1 MNEGTTRRPTGDMG
15 KEKWVSGFDAVSFT
29 GTGDLQDKAGKW
41 FGSGNGEQEERPPG
55 SRVLRN
61 EE

>member
-1 MNEGTTRRPTGDMG
+1 MNEGRTRRSAGYMG

-29 GTGDLQDKAGKW
+29 GTGDLKDKAGKW
-41 FGSGNGEQEERPPG
+41 FGSGNGEQEEHPPG